1 MITDLDERA
10 RALAPDQ
17 SFLVEAPAGSGKT
30 ELLIQRYLRL
40 LAVVKQPE
48 SIVAMTFTRKAAA
61 EMKERVMKAL
71 HEAAAG
77 TIVESEYAKITR
89 ELADAALA
97 QDRAQD
103 WRLLEDSRR
112 LQIQTIDSFS
122 SMLTRQMPLLAG
134 FGGNP
139 EVIEH
144 AEELYR
150 LAARR
155 AIVALAGD
163 YQEIFRDVAVHFDGD
178 LARLESQITKM
189 LMKRDQ
195 WIRELERR
203 DTEALRDEVE
213 DTLRENLEDRL
224 REAWELWPRDIPG
237 RPEPAVKALPEWCAA
252 AERMLL
258 AGSRSARK
266 LGKYYPILELR
277 EDFCRALHVCRGDA
291 PLTLS
296 DEQWRLL
303 SDFIVVLQIALLQL
317 EMVFRERGQVDF
329 TRISEAAVVALGTV
343 EQPTDL
349 AFRLDYRIEHLLVD
363 EFQDT
368 SLVQNDL
375 LNLLTAQWTPGDG
388 RSLFLVGDPMQSI
401 YRFRNAEV
409 GLFLRAGERGIGA
422 VRLEK
427 LQLQSNFRSQPEIV
441 RWVNRVVGRIAPER
455 DDSARG
461 QVALRNS
468 TAAKTDEGEPPTLH
482 TLIDDKDGEAEAAKV
497 VALAREALERKDTT
511 AILVRT
517 RKQLQA
523 ILPALRRA
531 KQPYEAIDIDALDEE
546 QHILDLLSL
555 TRAFHHLADR
565 ASWLACLRAP
575 WCGLK
580 LADLMLLV
588 EDRPKGLVLDLLTD
602 ADRLLRLSVDGRTR
616 AGRFLDVARNAVGK
630 FGRFPVRDIV
640 EAAWIA
646 VGGPAALESTNQRED
661 AAEFFELLD
670 QFGRAGRISDFTL
683 FGERLRYLFAKP
695 SAAGSSCI
703 QVMTIHAAKGLQ
715 FDTVILPQLQAGAGS
730 LEAELLVWTTRLRE
744 DGTEGLMM
752 AALPQAGEAD
762 PFYKLVRRELRARD
776 TAEDIRLLYVAVTR
790 AKRRLHLLGNAATN
804 KKGDGLQKPR
814 SSFLSLLW
822 DDVKQDFEAKFKQPR
837 PVSMGQQ
844 MFDLTP
850 APSTIL
856 HRLPISWSLPRPQPA
871 VPWRPQYQ
879 TEVASRR
886 RLTYEWVSEA
896 SRHVGTAVHDL
907 LRRVAEEGLEEWSD
921 QRAATE
927 ASFIS
932 AELLR
937 LGVARH
943 DSAAAVNR
951 VTQALLKTLNSE
963 RGRWILSPHRDANC
977 EWAMS
982 GARESRFENARID
995 RTFID
1000 ETGCRW
1006 IIDYKTSSH
1015 EGGSRD
1021 VFLNREKERYRPQ
1034 LEVYARLL
1042 QDMGE
1047 SNISV
1052 GLYFPL
1058 LDEWV
1063 AWQVEER
1070 EAGITLHAE

>member
-1 MITDLDERA
+1 
-10 RALAPDQ
+10 
-17 SFLVEAPAGSGKT
+17 
-30 ELLIQRYLRL
+30 
-40 LAVVKQPE
+40 
-48 SIVAMTFTRKAAA
+48 
-61 EMKERVMKAL
+61 
-71 HEAAAG
+71 
-77 TIVESEYAKITR
+77 
-89 ELADAALA
+89 
-97 QDRAQD
+97 
-103 WRLLEDSRR
+103 
-112 LQIQTIDSFS
+112 
-122 SMLTRQMPLLAG
+122 
-134 FGGNP
+134 
-139 EVIEH
+139 
-144 AEELYR
+144 
-150 LAARR
+150 
-155 AIVALAGD
+155 
-163 YQEIFRDVAVHFDGD
+163 
-178 LARLESQITKM
+178 
-189 LMKRDQ
+189 
-195 WIRELERR
+195 
-203 DTEALRDEVE
+203 
-213 DTLRENLEDRL
+213 
-224 REAWELWPRDIPG
+224 
-237 RPEPAVKALPEWCAA
+237 
-252 AERMLL
+252 
-258 AGSRSARK
+258 
-266 LGKYYPILELR
+266 
-277 EDFCRALHVCRGDA
+277 
-291 PLTLS
+291 
-296 DEQWRLL
+296 
-303 SDFIVVLQIALLQL
+303 
-317 EMVFRERGQVDF
+317 
-329 TRISEAAVVALGTV
+329 
-343 EQPTDL
+343 
-349 AFRLDYRIEHLLVD
+349 
-363 EFQDT
+363 
-368 SLVQNDL
+368 
-375 LNLLTAQWTPGDG
+375 
-388 RSLFLVGDPMQSI
+388 
-401 YRFRNAEV
+401 
-409 GLFLRAGERGIGA
+409 
-422 VRLEK
+422 
-427 LQLQSNFRSQPEIV
+427 
-441 RWVNRVVGRIAPER
+441 
-455 DDSARG
+455 
-461 QVALRNS
+461 
-468 TAAKTDEGEPPTLH
+468 
-482 TLIDDKDGEAEAAKV
+482 
-497 VALAREALERKDTT
+497 
-511 AILVRT
+511 
-517 RKQLQA
+517 
-523 ILPALRRA
+523 
-531 KQPYEAIDIDALDEE
+531 
-546 QHILDLLSL
+546 
-555 TRAFHHLADR
+555 
-565 ASWLACLRAP
+565 
-575 WCGLK
+575 
-580 LADLMLLV
+580 
-588 EDRPKGLVLDLLTD
+588 
-602 ADRLLRLSVDGRTR
+602 
-616 AGRFLDVARNAVGK
+616 
-630 FGRFPVRDIV
+630 
-640 EAAWIA
+640 
-646 VGGPAALESTNQRED
+646 
-661 AAEFFELLD
+661 
-670 QFGRAGRISDFTL
+670 
-683 FGERLRYLFAKP
+683 
-695 SAAGSSCI
+695 
-703 QVMTIHAAKGLQ
+703 
-715 FDTVILPQLQAGAGS
+715 LPQLQAGAGS

-982 GARESRFENARID
+982 GVRESRFENARID